1 MVNVANIVTVG
12 RVGLALIAI
21 YMLSL
26 PGEGI
31 RWAAFWLTAFVIYAD
46 ALDGYLARKLNQTS
60 KFGGILDIA
69 GDRVVEMA
77 YWIAFAAFQWV
88 PLWVPLLFA
97 VRGTFVDAIR
107 SHASEQG
114 FTAFGAKTMMQSG
127 LGKILV
133 ASNFSRFT
141 YAVAKALAF
150 CFLIAA
156 RTEMFSKT
164 ALPLVA
170 DILVYITAA
179 FCVLRGLP
187 VILESSFLFRSDQP
201 NSPSP
206 SDSSATPDREDTSHK
221 PS

>member
-1 MVNVANIVTVG
+1 MVNVANIVTVS

-31 RWAAFWLTAFVIYAD
+31 RWAAFFLTAFVIYAD
-46 ALDGYLARKLNQTS
+46 ALDGYLARKLNQAS

-88 PLWVPLLFA
+88 PLWVPLLFT

-127 LGKILV
+127 LGKFLV

-164 ALPLVA
+164 ALLMVA

-179 FCVLRGLP
+179 FCILRGLP
-187 VILESSFLFRSDQP
+187 VLLESSFLFKSDKPDQP
-201 NSPSP
+201 AAPE
-206 SDSSATPDREDTSHK
+206 TPKNQDKPDTTLR
-221 PS
+221 

>member
-1 MVNVANIVTVG
+1 MVNVANIVTVS

-26 PGEGI
+26 PGEGV

-77 YWIAFAAFQWV
+77 YWIAYAAFGWV
-88 PLWVPLLFA
+88 PLWVPLLFT

-114 FTAFGAKTMMQSG
+114 YTAFGAKTMMQSG
-127 LGKILV
+127 LGKFLV

-170 DILVYITAA
+170 DVLVYITAA

-187 VILESSFLFRSDQP
+187 VIMESSFLFKTDQTA
-201 NSPSP
+201 
-206 SDSSATPDREDTSHK
+206 ATAKPEEAQNGKTSK
-221 PS
+221 K

>member
-1 MVNVANIVTVG
+1 M
-12 RVGLALIAI
+12 ALIAI
-21 YMLSL
+21 YLLSL
-26 PGEGI
+26 PGEGV

-46 ALDGYLARKLNQTS
+46 ALDGYLARKLNQAS

-69 GDRVVEMA
+69 GDRVVEMS

-127 LGKILV
+127 LGKFLV

-164 ALPLVA
+164 ALPMVA

-187 VILESSFLFRSDQP
+187 VILESSFLFKTDKPGNASLPKEETDNTQIDMKSKP
-201 NSPSP
+201 N
-206 SDSSATPDREDTSHK
+206 D
-221 PS
+221 

>member
-1 MVNVANIVTVG
+1 MVNVANIVTVS
-12 RVGLALIAI
+12 RVGLALLAI
-21 YMLSL
+21 YLL
-26 PGEGI
+26 CQPGDGV

-46 ALDGYLARKLNQTS
+46 ALDGYLARKLNQAS

-77 YWIAFAAFQWV
+77 YWIAFAALQWV
-88 PLWVPLLFA
+88 PLWVPLLFT

-107 SHASEQG
+107 SHASEKG
-114 FTAFGAKTMMQSG
+114 YTAFGAKTMMQSG
-127 LGKILV
+127 LGKFLV

-150 CFLIAA
+150 CFLIGA

-187 VILESSFLFRSDQP
+187 VLLESSFLFKTEEPAEGSDKEA
-201 NSPSP
+201 
-206 SDSSATPDREDTSHK
+206 ATK
-221 PS
+221 

>member
-1 MVNVANIVTVG
+1 MINVANLVTVS

-21 YMLSL
+21 HMLTL
-26 PGEGI
+26 PGEGV

-46 ALDGYLARKLNQTS
+46 ALDGYLARKLNLTS

-77 YWIAFAAFQWV
+77 YWIAYAAFGWV
-88 PLWVPLLFA
+88 PLWVPLLFT

-114 FTAFGAKTMMQSG
+114 YTAFGAKTMMQSG
-127 LGKILV
+127 LGKFLV

-164 ALPLVA
+164 ALPMVA

-187 VILESSFLFRSDQP
+187 VLLESSFLFKTDEP
-201 NSPSP
+201 A
-206 SDSSATPDREDTSHK
+206 SAARPEEAQNEEASEK
-221 PS
+221 